1 MRPAAWPLLVGA
13 VFGLTSASAVAEEGG
28 AAKIFAEAQLAF
40 EHGDLRRAAQGFDEA
55 NRLSPHGKTTL
66 NAALAWEGAGEIAI
80 AADRYS
86 AALASGQ
93 LASERTAETQDKL
106 ELLEKRL
113 CLLSVEG
120 PPALLVSVAH
130 VRAAPLPL
138 RLHVSPGPQ
147 TLELSGGPGV
157 ERREITVLAGTRVTL
172 DLTRPEPSPAAGLLP
187 VVAPVPV
194 AEEAPWLAL
203 GISGLGAG
211 VALGAVTAVL
221 GGLTMGALG
230 DYRDGGYTDV
240 ALYDRATGL
249 RTSTNVVLG
258 AAIGVTVVGA
268 VMLMVHA
275 NAEEP

>member
-1 MRPAAWPLLVGA
+1 MRPWAWLLLLGA
-13 VFGLTSASAVAEEGG
+13 VTPAAAEEGG

-40 EHGDLRRAAQGFDEA
+40 EHGDSRGAAQGFDEA

-66 NAALAWEGAGEIAI
+66 NAALAWEAAGEIAI

-93 LASERTAETQDKL
+93 LAPERTAETQDKL
-106 ELLEKRL
+106 ELLERRL

-138 RLHVSPGPQ
+138 RLHLTPGPHA
-147 TLELSGGPGV
+147 LELSGGPKA
-157 ERREITVLAGTRVTL
+157 ERREITVLAGTRVSL
-172 DLTRPEPSPAAGLLP
+172 DLSRPEPSPAAALLP
-187 VVAPVPV
+187 VVAPVAPL
-194 AEEAPWLAL
+194 EETSGPWLAL

-249 RTSTNVVLG
+249 RASTNIMLG

-275 NAEEP
+275 NGEEP